1 MSLICS
7 ILFYN
12 ILYGEDIF
20 FVVFNNNFF
29 LYLYNLFIVFNDLFV
44 KRENIFF
51 KNLMNFF

>member
-1 MSLICS
+1 MDIYVVSLICS

-44 KRENIFF
+44 KKNYFF
-51 KNLMNFF
+51 